1 MYLGGAIKI
10 VVTIRAMYNQ
20 GLRICNTQT
29 THLPINIMTLL
40 NIANKVIG
48 CDTIGGAPVYGVT
61 AQWFVDQFMEVIKLD
76 PTASQWDEHKI
87 YCAMCSLYLL
97 DPQDLVWVSPFD
109 PA

>member
-1 MYLGGAIKI
+1 
-10 VVTIRAMYNQ
+10 
-20 GLRICNTQT
+20 
-29 THLPINIMTLL
+29 MTLL

-61 AQWFVDQFMEVIKLD
+61 AQWFVDQFMELVRLD
-76 PTASQWDEHKI
+76 PTAAQLDEHKI

-109 PA
+109 PDRC

>member
-1 MYLGGAIKI
+1 MPGDQIPHSVLPLTESG
-10 VVTIRAMYNQ
+10 Q
-20 GLRICNTQT
+20 LNT
-29 THLPINIMTLL
+29 MTLL

-61 AQWFVDQFMEVIKLD
+61 AQWFVDQFMELVRLD
-76 PTASQWDEHKI
+76 PTAAQLDDHKI

-109 PA
+109 PDFD

>member
-1 MYLGGAIKI
+1 
-10 VVTIRAMYNQ
+10 MYNQ

-29 THLPINIMTLL
+29 TQPSINIMTLL

-61 AQWFVDQFMEVIKLD
+61 AQWFVDQFMELVRLD
-76 PTASQWDEHKI
+76 PTAAQLDDHKI

-109 PA
+109 PDRC